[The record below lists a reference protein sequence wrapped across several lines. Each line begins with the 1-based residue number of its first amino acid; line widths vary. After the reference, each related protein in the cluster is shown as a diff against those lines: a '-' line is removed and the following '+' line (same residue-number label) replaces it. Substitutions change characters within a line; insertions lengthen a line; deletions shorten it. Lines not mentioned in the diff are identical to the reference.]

1 MEQTYA
7 AWLLPVLGL
16 LAGIVIGFLLGR
28 LLSSNHTGS
37 SRHRVDEMQ
46 ERFENYQNEVANHF
60 NTTANLLQKLNQNY
74 QDIHE
79 HLSEG
84 ASRLALE
91 EQTRQQLTR
100 PLATPAARA
109 LPTSS
114 EPPRDYAPGHSGV
127 LSDEPVIKH
136 D

>member
-1 MEQTYA
+1 M
-7 AWLLPVLGL
+7 LPVLGL
-16 LAGIVIGFLLGR
+16 LAGIVIGFLLAR
-28 LLSSNHTGS
+28 LLTSSHAGS
-37 SRHRVDEMQ
+37 QRHRVDEMQ
-46 ERFENYQNEVANHF
+46 ERFESYQNEVANHF

-84 ASRLALE
+84 ASRLAVD
-91 EQTRQQLTR
+91 EQTRQLLTR
-100 PLATPAARA
+100 SLATPTART
-109 LPTSS
+109 LPASS

-127 LSDEPVIKH
+127 LSDEPVVKH